1 MCKSITCSGQ
11 TLNQWVYAS
20 ADGRSDIPRS
30 APRGDALNPAFMT
43 GHGLPPNVSMGMRDL
58 QYQVYNAQQ
67 QGIDPSLALAAEQ
80 RLAYYAQ
87 LGAFPSGHSGMVGG
101 PPMHSVA
108 MENPAGFTQG
118 MTALDTRFMN
128 NYQINRPVNTMPIYD
143 DGNRAGNFLIPPGQ
157 IPFGNQMVGYPYN
170 PTAMQM
176 APNILSYDAFRQQ
189 QQGQIMQPSLTGA
202 TPLNSQQAAVLNR
215 QQMDAQLTNNYNN
228 SSAMPK
234 DKNET

>member
-1 MCKSITCSGQ
+1 
-11 TLNQWVYAS
+11 
-20 ADGRSDIPRS
+20 
-30 APRGDALNPAFMT
+30 MT
-43 GHGLPPNVSMGMRDL
+43 GHGLPPSVSIGMRDL

-87 LGAFPSGHSGMVGG
+87 LGSFPSGHSGMVGG
-101 PPMHSVA
+101 PPMQAVA
-108 MENPAGFTQG
+108 MENPAAFTQG
-118 MTALDTRFMN
+118 MTAMDSRLMN
-128 NYQINRPVNTMPIYD
+128 NYQINRSMNPMPIYD

-170 PTAMQM
+170 LTAMQM
-176 APNILSYDAFRQQ
+176 APNILSYDAFRQQQ

-215 QQMDAQLTNNYNN
+215 QQMDAQLTSNSNN
-228 SSAMPK
+228 SSALSR
-234 DKNET
+234 DKNEA